1 MTRLDALLG
10 NRWLRR
16 GLLLCTVLLGTLAC
30 TGLLLRWQLAALLA
44 VDGGRL
50 KQIEAVLPGTQIR
63 ATAAAFG
70 IRWLVPYVRVEGLDL
85 RTVEGMRFR
94 AAVAAV
100 ELDTVESVLRLTP
113 VLGRMQLDDAELTL
127 RQLADGHWSVPQS
140 RKPAPWSSADTQ
152 RLSDLLW
159 ESDRIAVSRFTALLY
174 PRAQAPLKLV
184 ASAQLSNERGD
195 HRALVRLQCGGVC
208 SGALDYS
215 LDGNPLFG
223 VRNGGMS
230 LSLRGLPRLRG
241 VLRMDDT
248 WVDMLDNR
256 ARIQVGVSRGVSVIS
271 GNAQLGVQL
280 RGAKGQL
287 LVLGRTDIH
296 GGGRDGYDLWL
307 PNLQLRLNDRLFA
320 LPGFV
325 LGRRDRAWFA
335 RLPDFRIESLIAPV
349 AQSAALPEAVNSWL
363 LALNPRAL
371 IHDLRLHSGQQFSY
385 AASIIGLNLNAHRG
399 SPEIGGAD
407 VDVAGH
413 ALGGRMQFLASRF
426 QVGFPDLFDKSF
438 AAVSIAG
445 PIDFWYAHGLTLH
458 SGVLSGDSGDMKIS
472 GRFALD
478 RPNDP
483 SLQAFTLLLEI
494 SDGKTEAIRRYLPN
508 VLDVPLHRWLDAAIG
523 KGDLQHAL
531 IALHSYAKPQ
541 PGRRSQVEL
550 ALDVGNMSLQFQP
563 EWPALTALDARVVI
577 SDQHVFGDIH
587 RGRAGAIELGAS
599 KVAVLP
605 QDRHVGLV
613 LAAHT
618 GTADLISFLRHSPVQ
633 KQLPWLAEWEGAGE
647 FDLSLVGRIAL
658 DDNLHDFTVESTHR
672 NTGLSNARLHVRLEK
687 LAGPLRYRYPADV
700 TSRGMLGALH
710 GRPVRFGIVSATAPA
725 AGIGAPAAGMNETA
739 AAGEIRF
746 KAEGAG
752 DGAWLQNWL
761 PWPVA
766 KAATGSFAWN
776 ADMRIST
783 AGKEQNTTLVMNSDF
798 AGFGLLL
805 PAPLAKLGAARRPGR
820 FQLRSSTQGVQLAY
834 DDQVLQ
840 FRGDLRD
847 GELVRGSVG
856 FGRTPDPVPSAG
868 LLVVGAP
875 RELDVL
881 AWAGLI
887 AASQTGG
894 GLSVRADLAPARVL
908 LGDLDLPDAKLSVRS
923 VGGRYRVDFDQ
934 RDFAGALEL
943 YQDQRPMHLALRRVR
958 LPRDL
963 EIAHAAP
970 SSFLVRQTTQAIADP
985 LVQWRIKDFPPMSV
999 DVTALYYG
1007 DELLGH
1013 ARFDLQPVADGIE
1026 LRGATGVLRGLTF
1039 DDARLTWRRDGR
1051 GDSTRFFGLLR
1062 AANIAPVLGSF
1073 GYAGSVESKQL
1084 SLRADL
1090 GWVGSPLAFKLSELD
1105 GSAELEL
1112 SDGRFVQVQG
1122 AGAARLLGVF
1132 DFAAIARRARLDF
1145 TDVFG
1150 KGLAYDKISGRM
1162 QFAAGQLSFPETLQ
1176 IEGPGSEFRL
1186 GGSVNLASGG
1196 LSNDMIVTLPLSRT
1210 LPWYAAYAA
1219 FANPLAGAGLFVAER
1234 LLRDQINQ
1242 FSSAK
1247 YHISGTI
1254 DEPLVNFVSV
1264 FDRTLDQTPPGKK
1277 LSHEPQ
1283 SADGP
1288 SPRVPGGAR
1297 APSGAQVPEP
1307 FQGWAA
1313 LDKGNSK

>member
-1 MTRLDALLG
+1 MTRLDAVLG
-10 NRWLRR
+10 YRWVRR
-16 GLLLCTVLLGTLAC
+16 GLLLCAALLGILAC
-30 TGLLLRWQLAALLA
+30 TGLVLRWQLGSLLA
-44 VDGGRL
+44 IDDGRL

-63 ATAAAFG
+63 ATSAAFG
-70 IRWLVPYVRVEGLDL
+70 IHWLVPYVRVQGLDL
-85 RTVEGMRFR
+85 RTAEGMRFR

-113 VLGRMQLDDAELTL
+113 VLGRMQLEAAELTL
-127 RQLADGHWSVPQS
+127 RQRADGRWDVPQS
-140 RKPAPWSSADTQ
+140 KHPAPWSSADTQ

-159 ESDRIAVSRFTALLY
+159 ESDRIAVDRFTAMLY
-174 PRAQAPLKLV
+174 PFAQAPLRV
-184 ASAQLSNERGD
+184 VVSAQLSNERGD
-195 HRALVRLQCGGVC
+195 HRAIVRLRCGGLC
-208 SGALDYS
+208 AGALDYS

-230 LSLRGLPRLRG
+230 LSLRGLPTLPG
-241 VLRMDDT
+241 VLR
-248 WVDMLDNR
+248 VNDMWLDVLENR
-256 ARIQVGVSRGVSVIS
+256 ARIQVGVSRGVSVVS

-280 RGAKGQL
+280 RSAGGRVA
-287 LVLGRTDIH
+287 VLGRTDIR
-296 GGGRDGYDLWL
+296 GGGRDGYDLWF
-307 PNLQLRLNDRLFA
+307 PNLELRLNDARVA
-320 LPGFV
+320 LPGAV

-335 RLPDFRIESLIAPV
+335 RLPDFRIESLLVPIAR
-349 AQSAALPEAVNSWL
+349 AAALPESVNSWL
-363 LALNPRAL
+363 VALNPRGQ
-371 IHDLRLHSGQQFSY
+371 IHDLRLHVGKQFAY
-385 AASIIGLNLNAHRG
+385 AATINELHLTAHRG

-407 VDVAGH
+407 VDVTGH
-413 ALGGRMQFLASRF
+413 SLGGRLQFLSRRF
-426 QVGFPDLFDKSF
+426 QLGFPDLFNQPF
-438 AAVSIAG
+438 AGVSLAG

-458 SGVLSGDSGDMKIS
+458 SGVLAGDSGDMKIA
-472 GRFALD
+472 GRFGLY
-478 RPNDP
+478 RPHDP
-483 SLQAFTLLLEI
+483 SLQAFSLLLDIRE
-494 SDGKTEAIRRYLPN
+494 GRTEAIRRYLPH
-508 VLDVPLHRWLDAAIG
+508 VLDPPLHRWLDAAIG
-523 KGDLQHAL
+523 KGELQHAQL
-531 IALHSYAKPQ
+531 ALHSYAKPQ

-563 EWPALTALDARVVI
+563 DWPALTALDARVVI
-577 SDQHVFGDIH
+577 SDEHVFGDIH
-587 RGRAGAIELGAS
+587 RGRAGGIELGAG

-605 QDRHVGLV
+605 HDRHIGLV
-613 LAAHT
+613 LAART
-618 GTADLISFLRHSPVQ
+618 GTADLISFLRQSPVQ
-633 KQLPWLAEWEGAGE
+633 KQLPWLAEWDGAGE

-658 DDNLHDFTVESTHR
+658 EGTGHDFTIDSTHR
-672 NTGLSNARLHVRLEK
+672 DTALNNARLHVRLDQ
-687 LAGPLRYRYPADV
+687 LVGPLRYRYPAEV
-700 TSRGMLGALH
+700 MSRGMQGQLH
-710 GRPVRFGIVSATAPA
+710 GRPVRFGIASATAPA
-725 AGIGAPAAGMNETA
+725 AAA
-739 AAGEIRF
+739 EIRF
-746 KAEGAG
+746 TAVGAG

-766 KAATGSFAWN
+766 KTTTGSFAWN

-783 AGKEQNTTLVMNSDF
+783 AGREQNTTLVMNSDF

-805 PAPLAKLGAARRPGR
+805 PAPLAKIGNVRRPGR
-820 FQLRSSTQGVQLAY
+820 FQLRSNTQGVQLSF
-834 DDQVLQ
+834 DDPVLQ

-847 GELVRGSVG
+847 GELIRGAVG
-856 FGRTPDPVPSAG
+856 FGRAPDNAPVAG
-868 LLVVGAP
+868 LVVVGAP

-887 AASQTGG
+887 AAGQSGS
-894 GLSVRADLAPARVL
+894 GLTVRADLAPGRVL
-908 LGDLDLPDAKLSVRS
+908 LGDLDLPDARLSVRS
-923 VGGRYRVDFDQ
+923 VAGRYRVDFDQ
-934 RDFAGALEL
+934 RDFEGVLDL
-943 YQDQRPMHLALRRVR
+943 YKDQRPMHLALHRVR
-958 LPRDL
+958 LPRDPTPAR
-963 EIAHAAP
+963 ETP
-970 SSFLVRQTTQAIADP
+970 GSFLARQTMQATVDP
-985 LVQWRIKDFPPMSV
+985 LLQWRIKDFPPMSI

-1026 LRGATGVLRGLTF
+1026 LRGATGVLRGLSF

-1051 GDSTRFFGLLR
+1051 GDSTRFFGLLK
-1062 AANIAPVLGSF
+1062 ASNIAPVLGSF

-1105 GSAELEL
+1105 GSAELDL
-1112 SDGRFVQVQG
+1112 RDGRFVQVEG

-1150 KGLAYDKISGRM
+1150 KGLSYDKISGRM

-1176 IEGPGSEFRL
+1176 VEGPGSEFRL
-1186 GGSVNLASGG
+1186 GGSVNLASGS

-1254 DEPLVNFVSV
+1254 DEPLVSFVSV

-1277 LSHEPQ
+1277 LSQEPKQ
-1283 SADGP
+1283 ADGQHH
-1288 SPRVPGGAR
+1288 R
-1297 APSGAQVPEP
+1297 PSGARSPGARSPEGALAPAGASVPEP
-1307 FQGWAA
+1307 VRGLVA
-1313 LDKGNSK
+1313 LDKGNSQ